1 MGVSCRTGRNHSD
14 GMWWRWLLLL
24 LRVMLLLLL
33 HLLLMVDGIQALIV
47 TVWR

>member
-24 LRVMLLLLL
+24 RVMLLLLL
-33 HLLLMVDGIQALIV
+33 HLLLMVDGI
-47 TVWR
+47 